1 MWEFVVNGAHKK
13 SSIVYT
19 TTNVGLYN
27 PLSTTLKICVVETR
41 DSTTLNISVVE
52 TWCFYN
58 AYG

>member
-1 MWEFVVNGAHKK
+1 MR
-13 SSIVYT
+13 SLT

-27 PLSTTLKICVVETR
+27 PLSTTLMTSVVETR
-41 DSTTLNISVVE
+41 DSTTLMTSVVE